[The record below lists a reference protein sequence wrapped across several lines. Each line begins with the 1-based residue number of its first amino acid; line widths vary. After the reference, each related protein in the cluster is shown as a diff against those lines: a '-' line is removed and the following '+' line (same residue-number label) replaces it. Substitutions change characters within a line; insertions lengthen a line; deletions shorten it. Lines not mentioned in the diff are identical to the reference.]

1 MQDRPV
7 SIQRPAKPPLV
18 NLVTTGDKQSLP
30 RPDEENCLK
39 ENLHQTKENTILTT
53 TDKKE
58 SLSLSFLKIHK

>member
-53 TDKKE
+53 TDKGNPFRYR
-58 SLSLSFLKIHK
+58 FLRIRK